1 MSARQS
7 LDQRSCNPLRID
19 AVVLVEPLILDG
31 DNGMLQILR
40 DVLDADQIPVGLRER
55 QLLFPFSVCV
65 IDVGCRL
72 RWYKLRRTDLRRIP
86 ENGPHLEECK
96 NAGPDDQHQNH
107 DQDKLEDI
115 PDQGERSA
123 PRPPAASAALSV
135 SPGPAAAFL
144 GNGLIL
150 HQALADIPYGCFLI
164 LRPSPAAA
172 SLRLLWC
179 LLGHKVIRK
188 QVVTRHDPVI
198 KISRE
203 GFLSAFLFSIPCS
216 HQAAPIKLIT
226 PAGRFD
232 VVFPFIV

>member
-1 MSARQS
+1 MSAFQPF
-7 LDQRSCNPLRID
+7 DQRPCNPLRID
-19 AVVLVEPLILDG
+19 AVVPVEPLILDG

-72 RWYKLRRTDLRRIP
+72 GWYKLGRTDLWRVL
-86 ENGPHLEECK
+86 ENSPHLEKCK
-96 NAGPDDQHQNH
+96 NATPDDQHQKH
-107 DQDKLEDI
+107 DQNELEDI
-115 PDQGERSA
+115 PDQGERPA
-123 PRPPAASAALSV
+123 PRPSAALSV
-135 SPGPAAAFL
+135 SPGPADTFL

-150 HQALADIPYGCFLI
+150 HQAPADIPYGGL
-164 LRPSPAAA
+164 LMPRSPPAAV
-172 SLRLLWC
+172 SLRLLRC
-179 LLGHKVIRK
+179 LLRHKAIRK
-188 QVVTRHDPVI
+188 QVITRHDPVI